1 MSRKEQLY
9 KCSNTIIELSRL
21 LSDKLWSDDSIKDR
35 FALAAF
41 SDGIHL
47 AATEL
52 DELANYLTDP
62 DDNDLKAADQN
73 SSEAG

>member
-1 MSRKEQLY
+1 MSKKEQLY

-41 SDGIHL
+41 ADGIHL

-52 DELANYLTDP
+52 DDLANYIYDP
-62 DDNDLKAADQN
+62 DDNTPQAPDQDGN
-73 SSEAG
+73 ENG